1 MRKSPG
7 RVAYRTYASH
17 GTRAYESASP
27 PDLKLARRD
36 AYQPSAVV
44 VACRGEQAFGFLLGE
59 VTVEPL
65 LASQI
70 VQLCVD
76 VRGGGSA
83 HKKEAELHEERE
95 ETREIMAGQSN
106 GPK

>member
-7 RVAYRTYASH
+7 RVAYRTCASH
-17 GTRAYESASP
+17 AYEPASPP

-76 VRGGGSA
+76 VRGAGASA
-83 HKKEAELHEERE
+83 
-95 ETREIMAGQSN
+95 QSAQ
-106 GPK
+106 KRSRIA